1 MKKMLYVLVIT
12 FLSFTIYSCAKKS
25 DSSSSSSTTTEG
37 STTTEVEGTW
47 VVSCYASGSKYLIKT
62 ITVSGTSVVEKYE
75 YHSDS
80 SCATDL
86 DTWETTYTSLA
97 IGDAQTFDTYGSSG
111 GTGHKFTMT
120 VDTNTYTPLSASNV
134 TWSNDNSFCGESDWV
149 LNTPQSIA
157 GKTCGGGTWWNLNIA
172 IYGMYILD
180 GTKLMP
186 SYQSSTSGSYP
197 SSVSSATSNTFNKQ

>member
-1 MKKMLYVLVIT
+1 MKNFYIILIL
-12 FLSFTIYSCAKKS
+12 FFSFTIYSCAKKS
-25 DSSSSSSTTTEG
+25 DSSSSSSTTEL
-37 STTTEVEGTW
+37 EGTW
-47 VVSCYASGSKYLIKT
+47 QTPCHLPEGSSYYRIKKL
-62 ITVSGTSVVEKYE
+62 TVSGTNWTDTAE

-80 SCATDL
+80 SCATDYDL
-86 DTWETTYTSLA
+86 WLTTWGSLS
-97 IGDAQTFDTYGSSG
+97 IGDELIYSSYGSSG

-172 IYGMYILD
+172 IYGLYILD
-180 GTKLMP
+180 GTKLIP
-186 SYQSSTSGSYP
+186 NFQSSTSGSYP
-197 SSVSSATSNTFNKQ
+197 SSVSSSTSNIYTKQ